1 MPGTESE
8 RRPEDDP
15 QSGGAGGVDASG
27 NKTERGMIMARVD
40 ELLGSI
46 TAWGPRANVSTKR
59 PGRPSTARIDVA
71 RFAKADPSNYVGG
84 MRPDRTTS
92 SLCTFDQLDSQR
104 FRHWA
109 AAIQEPWR
117 AHRKLWELAYICETL
132 DERGMLQPGRRG
144 LGFAVGAEK
153 LPALF
158 AARGCAITATD
169 LPADDERNQQ
179 WAQTGQW
186 VGNLAALSHPGL
198 CSEQVFRDNVRY
210 RPVDMNAIPA
220 DLTGF
225 DFTWSTCSFE
235 HCGSIE
241 LGLRFLEE
249 QMRCLAPGGIAVH
262 TTEFN
267 LSSNDSTVMDGGCVI
282 FRLKD
287 IEWIVAALRDAGHDV
302 EPLDLSTGSREL
314 DRHVDTAP
322 YSQDR
327 HLRLDLFG
335 YASTSIGLII
345 RKSMQADT
353 LAHLPS
359 DVSRRVRMTLS
370 CRDTDPIPK
379 VPNAGDVVEQD
390 GQQVQIMHEGT
401 RVIADG
407 YCGGWMTDVIRGLRG
422 HHEPQEELLFHHL
435 LAHVR
440 PGTLFVEL
448 GSYWAYYT
456 NWYLGAVPGS
466 TALCVEPNAANLEVG
481 RRNLKLN
488 GRTATFIQAFVG
500 RPSPTATTCGN
511 QKCGEKVC
519 LDMDA
524 LLACVGGRPIEVLHM
539 DVQGAEQSFIQSM
552 RRAVAERQV
561 RFAVVS
567 THHES
572 ISGSA
577 ETHACCIR
585 AVESL
590 GGHVL
595 VQHDVFESYSGDG
608 LIVAS
613 FEQADR
619 SIVLPS
625 ISRNVSKPCLFP
637 PTSRLPVA
645 EAVVLPALIQPLS
658 QGWLGR
664 QVAKIGRSCRK
675 RLKRRGIRQV
685 A

>member
-1 MPGTESE
+1 
-8 RRPEDDP
+8 
-15 QSGGAGGVDASG
+15 
-27 NKTERGMIMARVD
+27 MIMARAD

-46 TAWGPRANVSTKR
+46 TAWGNDRVVHTED
-59 PGRPSTARIDVA
+59 PGPPSTARIDVA
-71 RFAKADPSNYVGG
+71 GFRKADPTMHVVGT
-84 MRPDRTTS
+84 RPDRTIS
-92 SLCTFDQLDSQR
+92 AICTFDQLDSPR

-158 AARGCAITATD
+158 AARGCKITATD
-169 LPADDERNQQ
+169 LPADDERNQA
-179 WAQTGQW
+179 WAETGQW
-186 VGNLAALSHPGL
+186 VGNLTSLNHPEL
-198 CSEQVFRDNVRY
+198 CPEQLFRDNVSY
-210 RPVDMNAIPA
+210 RPVDMNDIPA

-249 QMRCLAPGGIAVH
+249 QMRCLAPGGVAVH

-267 LSSNDSTVMDGGCVI
+267 LSSNDATMMDGNCVI

-314 DRHVDTAP
+314 DRHVDASP

-335 YASTSIGLII
+335 YASTSVGLII
-345 RKSMQADT
+345 RKSMKADT
-353 LAHLPS
+353 LPHLPAA
-359 DVSRRVRMTLS
+359 VSRRVRMTLS
-370 CRDTDPIPK
+370 CRDTDPLPK
-379 VPNAGDVVEQD
+379 VADAGKVIKQA
-390 GQQVQIMHEGT
+390 GQRVQIMHEGT

-422 HHEPQEELLFHHL
+422 HHEPQEEVIFHALLG
-435 LAHVR
+435 HVR
-440 PGTLFVEL
+440 PRTLMVEL
-448 GSYWAYYT
+448 GCWWAYYT

-466 TALCVEPNAANLEVG
+466 TALCVEPVHVNLEMG
-481 RRNLKLN
+481 RRNLALN
-488 GRTATFIQAFVG
+488 GRTATLIQACVG
-500 RPSPTATTCGN
+500 SRSTPSPLGSL
-511 QKCGEKVC
+511 EC

-524 LLACVGGRPIEVLHM
+524 VLARVNGRPIEMLHM
-539 DVQGAEQSFIQSM
+539 DVQGAELPFIESM
-552 RRAVAERQV
+552 RRAVKGRKV
-561 RFAVVS
+561 RFLVVS

-577 ETHACCIR
+577 TTHEDCVR
-585 AVESL
+585 AITSL
-590 GGHVL
+590 GATAL
-595 VQHDVFESYSGDG
+595 VEHDVSESYSGDG

-613 FEQADR
+613 FSPEDR
-619 SIVLPS
+619 SIVLPEV
-625 ISRNVSKPCLFP
+625 SRNVRARSLF
-637 PTSRLPVA
+637 SGWIARAPVA
-645 EAVVLPALIQPLS
+645 DPVAIATLPPPP
-658 QGWLGR
+658 QGWLRR
-664 QVAKIGRSCRK
+664 QVTKLARSYRKRFTGRSA
-675 RLKRRGIRQV
+675 RQI

>member
-1 MPGTESE
+1 LITIRSLGVG
-8 RRPEDDP
+8 
-15 QSGGAGGVDASG
+15 SGADAIG
-27 NKTERGMIMARVD
+27 NKTQRGTVMARLD

-46 TAWGPRANVSTKR
+46 TAWGNGHAARTKR

-71 RFAKADPSNYVGG
+71 RFAKADPAMHVGSA
-84 MRPDRTTS
+84 RPDHTIS
-92 SLCTFDQLDSQR
+92 SLCTFDQLDSPR

-117 AHRKLWELAYICETL
+117 AHRKLWELAYICQAL

-158 AARGCAITATD
+158 AARGCKITATD
-169 LPADDERNQQ
+169 LPADDERNQA

-186 VGNLAALSHPGL
+186 VGNLASLSHPAI
-198 CSEQVFRDNVRY
+198 CPEQAFRDNVSY
-210 RPVDMNAIPA
+210 RPVDMNDIPA
-220 DLTGF
+220 DLTGY

-267 LSSNDSTVMDGGCVI
+267 LSSNDATVMDGDCVI

-287 IEWIVAALRDAGHDV
+287 IEWIIAALRDAGHDV
-302 EPLDLSTGSREL
+302 EPLDLSTGGREL
-314 DRHVDTAP
+314 DRHIDAAP

-327 HLRLDLFG
+327 HLRLDLWG

-345 RKSMQADT
+345 RKSSQADVHGH
-353 LAHLPS
+353 LAAAE
-359 DVSRRVRMTLS
+359 SRRVRMTLS

-379 VPNAGDVVEQD
+379 VADAGKVIEQD
-390 GQQVQIMHEGT
+390 GQRVQIMHEGT

-407 YCGGWMTDVIRGLRG
+407 YCGGWMTEVIRGLRG

-435 LAHVR
+435 LTHVR
-440 PGTLFVEL
+440 PGSLFVEL

-466 TALCVEPNAANLEVG
+466 TAFCVEPDSANLEVG
-481 RRNLKLN
+481 RRNLAIN
-488 GRTATFIQAFVG
+488 GRTATFVQAFVG
-500 RPSPTATTCGN
+500 KPSTSPGDASLGY
-511 QKCGEKVC
+511 

-524 LLACVGGRPIEVLHM
+524 VIGRVDGKPIEMLHM
-539 DVQGAEQSFIQSM
+539 DVQGAELAFIRSM
-552 RRAVAERQV
+552 RSAVEQQQV
-561 RFAVVS
+561 RFVVVS
-567 THHES
+567 THHQS

-577 ETHACCIR
+577 TTHEDCVE
-585 AVESL
+585 AVQAL
-590 GGHVL
+590 GAKVFAE
-595 VQHDVFESYSGDG
+595 HDVFESCSGDG

-613 FEQADR
+613 FAAEDR
-619 SIVLPS
+619 SIVLPE
-625 ISRNVSKPCLFP
+625 ISRNPLRRALFLDRP
-637 PTSRLPVA
+637 SR
-645 EAVVLPALIQPLS
+645 PAAAPAKK
-658 QGWLGR
+658 GWLRR
-664 QVAKIGRSCRK
+664 QVRKLRRSYRK
-675 RLKRRGIRQV
+675 RIPGGFARRV

>member
-1 MPGTESE
+1 
-8 RRPEDDP
+8 
-15 QSGGAGGVDASG
+15 
-27 NKTERGMIMARVD
+27 MARVD

-46 TAWGPRANVSTKR
+46 TAWGNGHAARTKR
-59 PGRPSTARIDVA
+59 PVRPSTARIDVA
-71 RFAKADPSNYVGG
+71 RFAKADPSIYVGG
-84 MRPDRTTS
+84 TRPNGTTS
-92 SLCTFDQLDSQR
+92 SLCAFDQLDSPR

-109 AAIQEPWR
+109 AALQEPWR

-158 AARGCAITATD
+158 AARGCKITATD
-169 LPADDERNQQ
+169 LPAEDERNQA

-186 VGNLAALSHPGL
+186 VGNLASLSHPAI
-198 CSEQVFRDNVRY
+198 CPEQAFRDNVSY
-210 RPVDMNAIPA
+210 RPVDMNDIPA

-249 QMRCLAPGGIAVH
+249 QMRCLAPGGVAVH

-267 LSSNDSTVMDGGCVI
+267 LSSNDATVMDGGCVI
-282 FRLKD
+282 FRLRD
-287 IEWIVAALRDAGHDV
+287 IEGIIAALRDAGHDV

-314 DRHVDTAP
+314 DRHVDAAP

-327 HLRLDLFG
+327 HLRLDLWG

-345 RKSMQADT
+345 RKGTQADMLT
-353 LAHLPS
+353 HLPAS
-359 DVSRRVRMTLS
+359 VRRRVRMTLS

-379 VPNAGDVVEQD
+379 VADAGEVIEQD
-390 GQQVQIMHEGT
+390 GQRFQIMHEGT

-407 YCGGWMTDVIRGLRG
+407 YCGCWVTDVIGGLRG

-435 LAHVR
+435 LNHVR
-440 PGTLFVEL
+440 PCTLIVEL
-448 GSYWAYYT
+448 GAWWAYYT

-466 TALCVEPNAANLEVG
+466 TALCVEPDPSNLELG
-481 RRNLKLN
+481 RRNLLIN
-488 GRTATFIQAFVG
+488 GRSATFIQAFVG
-500 RPSPTATTCGN
+500 SPSVPVRDGSFA
-511 QKCGEKVC
+511 C

-524 LLACVGGRPIEVLHM
+524 VLARAGGQPIEMLHM
-539 DVQGAEQSFIQSM
+539 DVQGAELAFIESM
-552 RRAVAERQV
+552 RRAVAERMV
-561 RFAVVS
+561 RFVVVS

-572 ISGSA
+572 ISGSQT
-577 ETHACCIR
+577 THEDCVRTLEA
-585 AVESL
+585 L
-590 GGHVL
+590 GATVL
-595 VQHDVFESYSGDG
+595 DQHDIFESYSGDG

-613 FEQADR
+613 FSAADK
-619 SIVLPS
+619 SIVLPA
-625 ISRNVSKPCLFP
+625 ISRNVRERSLFGESAQQP
-637 PTSRLPVA
+637 PR
-645 EAVVLPALIQPLS
+645 
-658 QGWLGR
+658 GWLQR
-664 QVAKIGRSCRK
+664 QIFRLGRSYKK
-675 RLKRRGIRQV
+675 RFAGGPARRV

>member
-1 MPGTESE
+1 M
-8 RRPEDDP
+8 
-15 QSGGAGGVDASG
+15 V
-27 NKTERGMIMARVD
+27 RVD

-46 TAWGPRANVSTKR
+46 TAWGNGHAARTKR

-71 RFAKADPSNYVGG
+71 RFGKTDPSIYVSG

-92 SLCTFDQLDSQR
+92 SLCTFDQLDSPR
-104 FRHWA
+104 FRNWSA
-109 AAIQEPWR
+109 ALREPWR

-158 AARGCAITATD
+158 AARGVQITATD
-169 LPADDERNQQ
+169 LPSDDERNRQ

-186 VGNLAALSHPGL
+186 VGNLASLSHPAI
-198 CSEQVFRDNVRY
+198 CPEQAFRDNVSY
-210 RPVDMNAIPA
+210 RPVDMNDIPA
-220 DLTGF
+220 DLTGY

-267 LSSNDSTVMDGGCVI
+267 LSSNDATVMDGGCVI

-314 DRHVDTAP
+314 DRYVDAAP

-327 HLRLDLFG
+327 HLRLDLWG

-345 RKSMQADT
+345 RKSTQAEVHGH
-353 LAHLPS
+353 LAAAE
-359 DVSRRVRMTLS
+359 SRRVRMTLS

-379 VPNAGDVVEQD
+379 VADAGEVVEQD
-390 GQQVQIMHEGT
+390 GQRVQIMHEGT
-401 RVIADG
+401 RVVADSYYG
-407 YCGGWMTDVIRGLRG
+407 DWMTDVIRGLKG

-435 LAHVR
+435 LSHVR
-440 PGTLFVEL
+440 PGSQFVEL
-448 GSYWAYYT
+448 GAYWAYYT
-456 NWYLGAVPGS
+456 NWYLGAVPGAK
-466 TALCVEPNAANLEVG
+466 ALCVEPESARLEVG
-481 RRNLKLN
+481 RQNLALN
-488 GRTATFIQAFVG
+488 GRTATFVQAFVG
-500 RPSPTATTCGN
+500 SSSERSRVGRL
-511 QKCGEKVC
+511 EC

-524 LLACVGGRPIEVLHM
+524 VLARVDGRPIEVLHM
-539 DVQGAEQSFIQSM
+539 DVQGAELPFIESM
-552 RRAVAERQV
+552 RRAVAERKV
-561 RFAVVS
+561 RFIMVS

-572 ISGSA
+572 VFSKYQKSSTGSTT
-577 ETHACCIR
+577 THEDCVGALQ
-585 AVESL
+585 SL
-590 GGHVL
+590 GAK
-595 VQHDVFESYSGDG
+595 VFVDHNVDESFSGDG

-613 FEQADR
+613 FAAEDR
-619 SIVLPS
+619 SIVLPA
-625 ISRNVSKPCLFP
+625 ISRNVWERSLFSGWI
-637 PTSRLPVA
+637 SRAPNA
-645 EAVVLPALIQPLS
+645 AAAASVVTPRQH
-658 QGWLGR
+658 GWLHRQVLKLRRSYRKRFKSGVAR
-664 QVAKIGRSCRK
+664 QVA
-675 RLKRRGIRQV
+675 
-685 A
+685 

>member
-1 MPGTESE
+1 MVG
-8 RRPEDDP
+8 D
-15 QSGGAGGVDASG
+15 SGGGCGVDAIG
-27 NKTERGMIMARVD
+27 NKTQRGMIMARMD

-46 TAWGPRANVSTKR
+46 TAWGYGANTSTQR
-59 PGRPSTARIDVA
+59 PSRGSTARIDVA
-71 RFAKADPSNYVGG
+71 RFAKADPALHVGRS
-84 MRPDRTTS
+84 RPDHTLS
-92 SLCTFDQLDSQR
+92 SLCTFDQLDSPR
-104 FRHWA
+104 FRRWA
-109 AAIQEPWR
+109 AALQEPWR

-132 DERGMLQPGRRG
+132 EERGMLQPGRRG

-158 AARGCAITATD
+158 AARGCKITATD
-169 LPADDERNQQ
+169 LPAEDERNQA

-186 VGNLAALSHPGL
+186 VGNLMSLSHPEI
-198 CSEQVFRDNVRY
+198 CPEQAFRDNVSY
-210 RPVDMNAIPA
+210 RPVDMNDIPT

-235 HCGSIE
+235 HCGGIE

-267 LSSNDSTVMDGGCVI
+267 LSSNDATVMDGNCVI

-287 IEWIVAALRDAGHDV
+287 IEWVIAAIRDAGHDV

-314 DRHVDTAP
+314 DRYVDSAP

-327 HLRLDLFG
+327 HLRLDLWG

-345 RKSMQADT
+345 RKSTQADT
-353 LAHLPS
+353 LSHLPAS
-359 DVSRRVRMTLS
+359 FSRRVRMTLA
-370 CRDTDPIPK
+370 CHDTDPLQK
-379 VPNAGDVVEQD
+379 VPDAGEVIEQA
-390 GQQVQIMHEGT
+390 GQRVQVMHEGT

-407 YCGGWMTDVIRGLRG
+407 YCGGWMTDVIHGLRG

-435 LAHVR
+435 LAYAR
-440 PGTLFVEL
+440 PDSLMVEL

-466 TALCVEPNAANLEVG
+466 TALCVEPDSANLEVG
-481 RRNLKLN
+481 RRNLALN
-488 GRTATFIQAFVG
+488 GRTATFIPAFVG
-500 RPSPTATTCGN
+500 SASPRSWAGSR
-511 QKCGEKVC
+511 EY

-524 LLACVGGRPIEVLHM
+524 VVARVGGRPIEMLHM
-539 DVQGAEQSFIQSM
+539 DVQGAELPFIQSM
-552 RRAVAERQV
+552 QRAVTERKV
-561 RFAVVS
+561 RFTVIS

-577 ETHACCIR
+577 STHEDCVR
-585 AVESL
+585 ALNSL
-590 GGHVL
+590 GAKVF
-595 VQHDVFESYSGDG
+595 VDHDVYESYSGDG

-613 FEQADR
+613 FAAEDR
-619 SIVLPS
+619 SIVLPA
-625 ISRNVSKPCLFP
+625 ISRNVRERSLFSGWIPRAPSVAAVSNVVMP
-637 PTSRLPVA
+637 PRRN
-645 EAVVLPALIQPLS
+645 
-658 QGWLGR
+658 GWLHR
-664 QVAKIGRSCRK
+664 QVLKLRRSYRK
-675 RLKRRGIRQV
+675 RLLGRSTRRV

>member
-1 MPGTESE
+1 M
-8 RRPEDDP
+8 
-15 QSGGAGGVDASG
+15 V
-27 NKTERGMIMARVD
+27 RVE

-46 TAWGPRANVSTKR
+46 TAWGRQPAHGPKR
-59 PGRPSTARIDVA
+59 PAKPSSAQINVA
-71 RFAKADPSNYVGG
+71 RFMKTDPSMYAGRS
-84 MRPDRTTS
+84 RPDHTLS
-92 SLCTFDQLDSQR
+92 SLCTFDQLDSPR

-109 AAIQEPWR
+109 AALHEPWR
-117 AHRKLWELAYICETL
+117 AHRKLWELAYICEAL
-132 DERGMLQPGRRG
+132 DERGMLQPDRRG

-158 AARGCAITATD
+158 AARGCRITATD
-169 LPADDERNQQ
+169 LPAEDERNQA

-186 VGNLAALSHPGL
+186 VGNLASLSHPEI
-198 CSEQVFRDNVRY
+198 CPERAFRDNVSY
-210 RPVDMNAIPA
+210 RPVDMNAIPD

-287 IEWIVAALRDAGHDV
+287 IEWVIAALRDAGHDV
-302 EPLDLSTGSREL
+302 EPLDLFTGKREL
-314 DRHVDTAP
+314 DRYVDAAP

-327 HLRLDLFG
+327 HLRLDLWG

-345 RKSMQADT
+345 RKSTQAD
-353 LAHLPS
+353 AYGHLS
-359 DVSRRVRMTLS
+359 ADVSRRVRMTLS

-379 VPNAGDVVEQD
+379 VADAGEVIEQA
-390 GQQVQIMHEGT
+390 GQRLQIMHEGS

-407 YCGGWMTDVIRGLRG
+407 YYGGWMTDVIRGLRG

-435 LAHVR
+435 LSHVR
-440 PGTLFVEL
+440 QESQFVEL
-448 GSYWAYYT
+448 GAYWAYYT

-466 TALCVEPNAANLEVG
+466 TALCVEPDSASLEVG
-481 RRNLKLN
+481 RQNLALN

-500 RPSPTATTCGN
+500 SRSERSRVGRL
-511 QKCGEKVC
+511 EC

-524 LLACVGGRPIEVLHM
+524 VLARVDGRPIEVLHM
-539 DVQGAEQSFIQSM
+539 DVQGAELPFIESM
-552 RRAVAERQV
+552 RQAVAERKV
-561 RFAVVS
+561 RFIVVS

-572 ISGSA
+572 VFSSYQKLSTGA
-577 ETHACCIR
+577 TTTHEDCVR
-585 AVESL
+585 ALQSL
-590 GGHVL
+590 GAK
-595 VQHDVFESYSGDG
+595 VFVDHNVYESFSGDG

-613 FEQADR
+613 FAAEDR
-619 SIVLPS
+619 SIVLPA
-625 ISRNVSKPCLFP
+625 ISRNVRERSLFSGWISRAPVVTAAMAP
-637 PTSRLPVA
+637 PPPR
-645 EAVVLPALIQPLS
+645 QN
-658 QGWLGR
+658 GWLHRQVLKLRRSYRKRFKGGTAR
-664 QVAKIGRSCRK
+664 QVA
-675 RLKRRGIRQV
+675 
-685 A
+685 

>member
-1 MPGTESE
+1 
-8 RRPEDDP
+8 
-15 QSGGAGGVDASG
+15 
-27 NKTERGMIMARVD
+27 MIMVRVD

-71 RFAKADPSNYVGG
+71 RFAKTDPSIYGG
-84 MRPDRTTS
+84 GPRPDRTTS

-104 FRHWA
+104 FRHWSA
-109 AAIQEPWR
+109 ALNEPWR

-158 AARGCAITATD
+158 AARGCKITATD
-169 LPADDERNQQ
+169 LPAEDERNQA

-186 VGNLAALSHPGL
+186 VGNLASLSHPEL
-198 CSEQVFRDNVRY
+198 CPEQAFRDNVSY
-210 RPVDMNAIPA
+210 RPVDMNEIPA
-220 DLTGF
+220 DLTGY

-267 LSSNDSTVMDGGCVI
+267 LSSNDATMMDGNCVI

-327 HLRLDLFG
+327 HLRLDLWG

-345 RKSMQADT
+345 RKSTQAD
-353 LAHLPS
+353 AHRHLS
-359 DVSRRVRMTLS
+359 AADSRRVRMTLS

-379 VPNAGDVVEQD
+379 VPEAGAVVEQD
-390 GQQVQIMHEGT
+390 GQRVQIMHEGT

-435 LAHVR
+435 LTYVR
-440 PGTLFVEL
+440 PGSLMVEL

-466 TALCVEPNAANLEVG
+466 TALCVEPSAANLEVG
-481 RRNLKLN
+481 RRNLALN
-488 GRTATFIQAFVG
+488 GRTATFIQACVG
-500 RPSPTATTCGN
+500 SRATPSRLG
-511 QKCGEKVC
+511 GLEC

-524 LLACVGGRPIEVLHM
+524 VLAQVGGRPIEMLHM
-539 DVQGAEQSFIQSM
+539 DVQGAELPFIESM
-552 RRAVAERQV
+552 RRAVAERKV
-561 RFAVVS
+561 RFIVVS

-572 ISGSA
+572 VFSTYQKTSTGSTT
-577 ETHACCIR
+577 THGDCVR
-585 AVESL
+585 ALEAL
-590 GGHVL
+590 GAKVF
-595 VQHDVFESYSGDG
+595 VDHDVYESFSGDG

-613 FEQADR
+613 FSPADR
-619 SIVLPS
+619 SIVLPE
-625 ISRNVSKPCLFP
+625 ISRNVRGRSLFSGWISRAPSATAAVTLP
-637 PTSRLPVA
+637 PPR
-645 EAVVLPALIQPLS
+645 QN
-658 QGWLGR
+658 GWWHR
-664 QVAKIGRSCRK
+664 QVLKLRRSYRK
-675 RLKRRGIRQV
+675 RFKGGAARRV

>member
-1 MPGTESE
+1 M
-8 RRPEDDP
+8 
-15 QSGGAGGVDASG
+15 V
-27 NKTERGMIMARVD
+27 RVD

-46 TAWGPRANVSTKR
+46 TAWGNGHAARTKR

-71 RFAKADPSNYVGG
+71 RFGKTDPSIYVGG

-92 SLCTFDQLDSQR
+92 SLCTFDQLDSPR
-104 FRHWA
+104 FRHWSA
-109 AAIQEPWR
+109 ALREPWR

-158 AARGCAITATD
+158 AARGVQITATD
-169 LPADDERNQQ
+169 LPSDDERNRQ

-186 VGNLAALSHPGL
+186 VGNLASLSHPEI
-198 CSEQVFRDNVRY
+198 CPEQAFRDNVSY
-210 RPVDMNAIPA
+210 RPVDMNAIP
-220 DLTGF
+220 DDVTGY

-302 EPLDLSTGSREL
+302 EPLDLSTGKREL
-314 DRHVDTAP
+314 DRYVDAAP

-327 HLRLDLFG
+327 HLRLDLWG

-345 RKSMQADT
+345 RKSTQADGYG
-353 LAHLPS
+353 HLS
-359 DVSRRVRMTLS
+359 ADVSRRVRMTLS
-370 CRDTDPIPK
+370 CRDTDPIQK
-379 VPNAGDVVEQD
+379 VADAGEVIEQN
-390 GQQVQIMHEGT
+390 GERVQIMHEGT

-435 LAHVR
+435 LTYVR
-440 PGTLFVEL
+440 PGSLMVEL

-456 NWYLGAVPGS
+456 NGYLGAVPGS
-466 TALCVEPNAANLEVG
+466 TALCVEPSAANLEVG
-481 RRNLKLN
+481 RRNLALN

-500 RPSPTATTCGN
+500 SPSTPLSNFSGH
-511 QKCGEKVC
+511 ES

-524 LLACVGGRPIEVLHM
+524 VLARVGGRPIEMLHM
-539 DVQGAEQSFIQSM
+539 DVQGAELPFIESM
-552 RRAVAERQV
+552 RRAVAERKV
-561 RFAVVS
+561 RFIVVS

-572 ISGSA
+572 VFSTYQKSSTGSTT
-577 ETHACCIR
+577 THEDCVA
-585 AVESL
+585 ALQSL
-590 GGHVL
+590 GAKVFVDHN
-595 VQHDVFESYSGDG
+595 VFESYSGDG

-613 FEQADR
+613 FAAEDR
-619 SIVLPS
+619 SIVLPA
-625 ISRNVSKPCLFP
+625 ISRNVRERSLLSGWISRAPVVAAAATVP
-637 PTSRLPVA
+637 PR
-645 EAVVLPALIQPLS
+645 Q
-658 QGWLGR
+658 QGWLHRQVLKIRRSYRKRFRSGAAR
-664 QVAKIGRSCRK
+664 QVA
-675 RLKRRGIRQV
+675 
-685 A
+685 